1 MAIDLKAF
9 TAARVGLD
17 QRGSSLSTKELLRFD
32 LDHARARDAVHLE
45 LDPSS
50 LGFDHLLVRSEAK
63 DRRSYLLRPDLGRR
77 LQDKLQR
84 QDCDAVIIV
93 ADGLSAL
100 AVHRHSAD
108 LIHRL
113 LPLLQG
119 WKLAPI
125 IVATQARVAIGDE
138 IGEQLGAKLAL
149 VLIGER
155 PGLTSP
161 DSLGAY
167 LTYNPKPGR
176 NDAERNCVSN
186 IRPEGLG
193 YGAAAQLI
201 HFLMTESRTRK
212 VSGVTLKS
220 DANPHSLLDAS
231 PNP

>member
-1 MAIDLKAF
+1 MAIDLRAF
-9 TAARVGLD
+9 TAARVSLER
-17 QRGSSLSTKELLRFD
+17 RGASLSTSELLRFD

-50 LGFDHLLVRSEAK
+50 LGFNHILVHSQAK

-77 LQDKLQR
+77 LQGNLPR
-84 QDCDAVIIV
+84 EDCDAVIIV

-100 AVHRHSAD
+100 AVHRHAKE
-108 LIHRL
+108 LLHRL
-113 LPLLQG
+113 LPLLDA
-119 WKLAPI
+119 WKLAPT
-125 IVATQARVAIGDE
+125 IVAIQARVAIGDA

-167 LTYNPKPGR
+167 LTYNPKQGR

-186 IRPEGLG
+186 IRPEGLS
-193 YGAAAQLI
+193 YDAAAHLI
-201 HFLMTESRTRK
+201 YFLMTESRARK
-212 VSGVTLKS
+212 ISGVTLKS
-220 DANPHSLLDAS
+220 DAAPHPLLDAR
-231 PNP
+231 PNS

>member
-1 MAIDLKAF
+1 MAIDLRSF
-9 TAARVGLD
+9 TAARVGL
-17 QRGSSLSTKELLRFD
+17 QRRGSSLSTNELLRFD

-45 LDPSS
+45 LDSTS
-50 LGFDHLLVRSEAK
+50 LGFDHTLVRSEAK
-63 DRRSYLLRPDLGRR
+63 DRRTYLLRPDLGRR
-77 LQDKLQR
+77 LQDKLQPCE
-84 QDCDAVIIV
+84 CDAAIIV

-100 AVHRHSAD
+100 AVHRHAKE
-108 LIHRL
+108 LLHHL
-113 LPLLQG
+113 LPLLEA

-125 IVATQARVAIGDE
+125 IVATQARVAIGDD

-167 LTYNPKPGR
+167 LTYNPKRGR

-186 IRPEGLG
+186 IRPEGLD
-193 YGAAAQLI
+193 YAAAAQLI
-201 HFLMTESRTRK
+201 YFLMSESRARK
-212 VSGVTLKS
+212 LSGVTLKS
-220 DANPHSLLDAS
+220 DATPHPLLDAS

>member
-1 MAIDLKAF
+1 MAIDLRSF
-9 TAARVGLD
+9 TAARVGLER
-17 QRGSSLSTKELLRFD
+17 RGSSLGTKELLRFD

-50 LGFDHLLVRSEAK
+50 LGFDHILVRSEAK

-77 LQDKLQR
+77 LQDKLQ
-84 QDCDAVIIV
+84 QNPCDAAIVV

-100 AVHRHSAD
+100 AVHRHAKE
-108 LIHRL
+108 LLNRL
-113 LPLLQG
+113 LPLLED
-119 WKLAPI
+119 WRLAPI

-167 LTYNPKPGR
+167 LTYNPRRGR

-186 IRPEGLG
+186 IRPEGLS
-193 YGAAAQLI
+193 YDAAAQLI
-201 HFLMTESRTRK
+201 HFLMSESRARK
-212 VSGVTLKS
+212 ISGVTLKS
-220 DANPHSLLDAS
+220 DATPHPLLDAR